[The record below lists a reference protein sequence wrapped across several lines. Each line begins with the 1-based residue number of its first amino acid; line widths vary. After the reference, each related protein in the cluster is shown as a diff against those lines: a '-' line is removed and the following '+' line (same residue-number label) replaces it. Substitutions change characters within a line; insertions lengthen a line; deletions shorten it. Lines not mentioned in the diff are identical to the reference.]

1 MQFRHRCFREA
12 LLLPS
17 SAYAPPHYGQ
27 NLDHEDV
34 QGESMTDYGFDTL
47 SLHAG
52 HTPDAETGA
61 RAVPIWQTTSYV
73 FKDTDH
79 AARLFALEEF
89 GNIYT
94 RIMNPT
100 TDVLERRVAALEG
113 GIAGLAFSSG
123 MGAITSALLT
133 LCQQGDEIVA
143 TTRLYGGTV
152 TLLTGTLPR
161 MGIETVWVDSDE
173 PQAFAEAI
181 TDRTKAVYL
190 ETIGNPKLTIPDIAS
205 IAEAAHAQGVPVV
218 VDNTTASPALCRP
231 IEHGADIVVH
241 SLTKYLGGHGSS
253 IGGIIV
259 DSGKFPWDS
268 GRFAE
273 FVEPDPSYHGLE
285 FFKTFGELTFA
296 LRARVRVLRDVG
308 ACISPFNAF
317 LILQGVET
325 LSLRMARHS
334 ENALAVA
341 RFLEQHPKV
350 AWVMYP
356 GLESHPSHARAKLYL
371 PDGASG
377 LVGFGVKGGKP
388 AGRKFIESVKLF
400 SHLANIGDARS
411 LAIHPASTTHQ
422 QLNEA
427 EQAAA
432 GVTPDFVRLSIGIE
446 SIDDILA
453 DLDQALTQV

>member
-1 MQFRHRCFREA
+1 
-12 LLLPS
+12 
-17 SAYAPPHYGQ
+17 
-27 NLDHEDV
+27 
-34 QGESMTDYGFDTL
+34 MTDQRSKGFDTL
-47 SLHAG
+47 ALHAG

-73 FKDTDH
+73 FKDTAH

-100 TDVLERRVAALEG
+100 NAVLEQRVAALEG
-113 GIAGLAFSSG
+113 GVAGLAFSSG
-123 MGAITSALLT
+123 MGAISAALLT
-133 LCQQGDEIVA
+133 LCGEGDEIVS

-152 TLLTGTLPR
+152 TLLSNTLSR
-161 MGIETVWVDSDE
+161 MGIRTVWVDSDE
-173 PQAFAEAI
+173 ADDFAAAI
-181 TDRTKAVYL
+181 TGRTKAVYL
-190 ETIGNPKLTIPDIAS
+190 ETIGNPKLTIPDLDGIARV
-205 IAEAAHAQGVPVV
+205 AHDQDVPVLI
-218 VDNTTASPALCRP
+218 DNTTASPALCRP
-231 IEHGADIVVH
+231 IEHGADIVLH

-273 FVEPDPSYHGLE
+273 FVEPDPSYHGLRFYE
-285 FFKTFGELTFA
+285 AFGEATFA
-296 LRARVRVLRDVG
+296 ARARVRLLRDLG
-308 ACISPFNAF
+308 ACLSPFNAF

-341 RFLEQHPKV
+341 RFLEQHAKV
-350 AWVMYP
+350 SWVLYP
-356 GLESHPSHARAKLYL
+356 GLDSHPSHARAVQYL
-371 PDGASG
+371 PEGASG
-377 LVGFGVKGGKP
+377 LVGFGVKGGMD
-388 AGRKFIESVKLF
+388 AGRAFIEHLQLF

-422 QLNEA
+422 QLSEE
-427 EQAAA
+427 EQLAA
-432 GVTPDFVRLSIGIE
+432 GVTPDFIRLSVGIE
-446 SIDDILA
+446 TLDDILA
-453 DLDQALTQV
+453 DLDQALDAT